1 MRKFDKE
8 INLCHKFF
16 VKESN
21 KHQPSPYTPAESTS
35 LPVFS
40 ISLWKNSQKEIN
52 LPLAIEPLK
61 QNSNQ
66 NILIKNPIALQGN
79 TGDTGVYSS
88 NTNNKNNTINNFNA
102 LNKRSSNE
110 NIYVSQNINQNDY
123 TSKNFSSNTAKN
135 HSNMNNYNS
144 NENNRTNV
152 INTYNS
158 NNYTNNTNN
167 ANNINNI
174 NNISNN
180 NTNAKNNSNNNI
192 QRNPTTVQINN
203 ENLIKPEEPPRESP
217 NNTSLSGFPT
227 NLPKNY
233 ELADAIKWTL
243 DKFPWDDSLESLR
256 KETFG
261 IAAYRANQKAII
273 NATLSHKDV
282 FVCMPTGGGKSLC
295 FQLPALSEPG
305 VTLVIMPLISLIY
318 DQVSQLQNLGIR
330 AIALTGSTQM
340 SFNELKNI
348 CLEKNSAKM
357 LYVTPEKVEK
367 SGWFMDFLNLLH
379 SQAKLQR
386 IVVDEAHCVSH
397 WGRDFRPDYLN
408 LGKLKGF
415 FPDVPL
421 MALTATATEIVRKD
435 IISNL
440 RIKNCLYFQSSFNRP
455 NLFYEVRT
463 KQTDEKTV
471 KNLYEFIQA
480 FYAKKSGIVYCS
492 TIKEA
497 EKVAKLLQENHQI
510 SASAYHSTLSEAQ
523 RHKVQDD
530 WMIDETLVIVATIAF
545 GMGINKP
552 NVRFVVHFSLSKSLE
567 NYYQESGRA
576 GRDGKPAHCLIYYR
590 FGDRLDHY
598 NLMNR
603 GNGNN
608 MQENRRGLLKIIEFC
623 EDVYSCRREIQLKHF
638 GEKFHRNKCEKMCD
652 NCILMR
658 NFAMKNCVNEAR
670 EILDVCKNLPTN
682 SYTYNKLV
690 NILKGCNDKK
700 NLELNKLPIFAYLKT
715 WDLETVENLVKQMIF
730 QEILVEKTVD
740 MFGHSCTYLQYNNI
754 KNKKELSEILIKV
767 PEFQINSKKKSHKKQ
782 KEYEEFDE
790 FMSSATVVKHLQTYT
805 FRRSDVN
812 KSRIEPIPFKINKNL
827 NENANEKSQN
837 AENITTKPIKT
848 EKKIEKIESKS
859 NIKPT
864 KLYDPEYG
872 YCTFEQYEEILE
884 RLKMVRKQ
892 IYNSQKKK
900 DENFINNFTNID
912 NLFPLVGL
920 EEFCKKLPTT
930 VQELNPENI
939 KNVGSIPLKEYGE
952 LFLAEIQ
959 HFININQINKEE
971 FLLVEPYE
979 ENKNCEVFNIQENCL
994 VEQITEPLFSE
1005 EKPIEKDKNKPNQD
1019 VFEESLLEELDNLL
1033 NTYFVESS

>member
-8 INLCHKFF
+8 IKLCQKFF
-16 VKESN
+16 DKESN
-21 KHQPSPYTPAESTS
+21 KHQPSPYTPPETTN
-35 LPVFS
+35 LPIFS
-40 ISLWKNSQKEIN
+40 ISLWKNSQKELS
-52 LPLAIEPLK
+52 LPVEPRK
-61 QNSNQ
+61 ENFIQ
-66 NILIKNPIALQGN
+66 NISNKNTIPLQEATNN
-79 TGDTGVYSS
+79 TLNNFNLANKGKSNENLYFSQKNYDN
-88 NTNNKNNTINNFNA
+88 NTNN
-102 LNKRSSNE
+102 
-110 NIYVSQNINQNDY
+110 NDY
-123 TSKNFSSNTAKN
+123 TSKNILPNTIQKYIN
-135 HSNMNNYNS
+135 TTDRNS
-144 NENNRTNV
+144 NENNNRNNSIIPPFESTN
-152 INTYNS
+152 NNN
-158 NNYTNNTNN
+158 NNYHNISSSSNINNYNNTNN
-167 ANNINNI
+167 NNFINSHKI
-174 NNISNN
+174 NSNNN
-180 NTNAKNNSNNNI
+180 NTNNPNPIYPTDNPSKSNEFPR
-192 QRNPTTVQINN
+192 QS
-203 ENLIKPEEPPRESP
+203 LID
-217 NNTSLSGFPT
+217 TSIST

-233 ELADAIKWTL
+233 EIADVIKWTL
-243 DKFPWDDSLESLR
+243 DKFPWDESLDSLR

-261 IAAYRANQKAII
+261 IAAYRPNQKAII
-273 NATLSHKDV
+273 NATLSRKDV

-295 FQLPALSEPG
+295 FQLPALKEPG

-318 DQVSQLQNLGIR
+318 DQVSQLQNLGIT
-330 AIALTGSTQM
+330 AIALTGSSQM
-340 SFNELKNI
+340 SYNELKNI
-348 CLEKNSAKM
+348 CLEKSSAKM

-379 SQAKLQR
+379 TQAKLQR

-408 LGKLKGF
+408 LGKLKGV

-440 RIKNCLYFQSSFNRP
+440 RIKNCLYFQSSFNRA

-471 KNLYEFIQA
+471 KNLYEFIQS

-497 EKVAKLLQENHQI
+497 EKVAKLLQENYQI
-510 SASAYHSTLSEAQ
+510 SASTYHSSLSETQ
-523 RHKVQDD
+523 RQKVQDD
-530 WMIDETLVIVATIAF
+530 WMIDEILVIVATIAF

-576 GRDGKPAHCLIYYR
+576 GRDGKPAHCLIYYK
-590 FGDRLDHY
+590 FGDRLDY
-598 NLMNR
+598 YYLMNH
-603 GNGNN
+603 GNSNN
-608 MQENRRGLLKIIEFC
+608 MLENRRGLMKIIEFC
-623 EDVYSCRREIQLKHF
+623 EDVYSCRRETQLKHF
-638 GEKFHRNKCEKMCD
+638 GEKFLRSKCEKMCD
-652 NCILMR
+652 NCILLR
-658 NFAMKNCVNEAR
+658 NFVMKNCVNEAR
-670 EILDVCKNLPTN
+670 EILEVCKNLPTN
-682 SYTYNKLV
+682 SCTYNKLV
-690 NILKGCNDKK
+690 NILKGSNDKK
-700 NLELNKLPIFAYLKT
+700 CIEFNKLPIFAYLKT
-715 WDLETVENLVKQMIF
+715 WDLETIENLVKQMIF
-730 QEILVEKTVD
+730 QELLIEKTVD
-740 MFGHSCTYLQYNNI
+740 MFGHSCTYLQYNFV
-754 KNKKELSEILIKV
+754 KNKKELSEFLLKV

-782 KEYEEFDE
+782 KEPEEFDE
-790 FMSSATVVKHLQTYT
+790 FMSSATVTKHLQTFT

-812 KSRIEPIPFKINKNL
+812 KSKIEPIPFKINKNL
-827 NENANEKSQN
+827 NEIVNKK
-837 AENITTKPIKT
+837 AENPDNIANKANKN
-848 EKKIEKIESKS
+848 IENFENKS

-939 KNVGSIPLKEYGE
+939 KNVGVIPLKEYGAF
-952 LFLAEIQ
+952 FLAEIQ

-971 FLLVEPYE
+971 FLLAEPHE
-979 ENKNCEVFNIQENCL
+979 ENKNEEVFNIQENCL
-994 VEQITEPLFSE
+994 AEQVLEPLFSE
-1005 EKPIEKDKNKPNQD
+1005 EKNIENNQNQPNQEE
-1019 VFEESLLEELDNLL
+1019 FEDSLLQELDNIINSLK
-1033 NTYFVESS
+1033 E